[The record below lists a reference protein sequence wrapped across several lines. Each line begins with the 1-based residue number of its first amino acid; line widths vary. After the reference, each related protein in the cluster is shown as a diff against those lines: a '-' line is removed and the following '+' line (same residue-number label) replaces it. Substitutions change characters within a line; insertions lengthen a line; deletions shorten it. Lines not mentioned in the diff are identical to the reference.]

1 MSQVVFSS
9 RILIEYVK
17 MTMLWYNNMI
27 WWWYWLSYQRKSVF
41 FFRKNVT
48 VWHAK
53 KYVSGCFSSRILIEY
68 VEMTMSWYNDM
79 IWWWYKLS
87 YQWKSVFFQ
96 GKCYSVTYLFLENFF
111 QRYDRSGR
119 LPNMFF
125 VVVGTPP
132 KCILNEFAWAAKFN
146 ILILQCHTVT
156 NGIDLR
162 RSPPGIVRL
171 K

>member
-1 MSQVVFSS
+1 MMMS
-9 RILIEYVK
+9 
-17 MTMLWYNNMI
+17 WYDDMI

-41 FFRKNVT
+41 FQEKCYMQKNTSQV
-48 VWHAK
+48 V
-53 KYVSGCFSSRILIEY
+53 FSSRILIEY

-96 GKCYSVTYLFLENFF
+96 GKCYSVTYLFLEHFF

-156 NGIDLR
+156 NGTDLTDNF
-162 RSPPGIVRL
+162 RL
-171 K
+171 LMFY

>member
-1 MSQVVFSS
+1 MMMS
-9 RILIEYVK
+9 
-17 MTMLWYNNMI
+17 WYDDMI
-27 WWWYWLSYQRKSVF
+27 WWWYWLSYQRKSAF

-48 VWHAK
+48 VWYAK
-53 KYVSGCFSSRILIEY
+53 NNSQVVFSSRILIEY
-68 VEMTMSWYNDM
+68 VEMTMSWYNDI
-79 IWWWYKLS
+79 IWWWYWLS

-96 GKCYSVTYLFLENFF
+96 EKCYSVTCSFLENFF

-146 ILILQCHTVT
+146 ILILQCHTA
-156 NGIDLR
+156 LWR
-162 RSPPGIVRL
+162 
-171 K
+171 